1 VNAAAKEVTVAG
13 AHGYQE
19 PTALNF
25 WKGPYYVKVTITAA
39 NPAAFQPAMPKIAA
53 AVSAKLTGSTTVP
66 SIVQLLPPG
75 YAPRTEQYRRSDI
88 AAQSYIRNGVLARYP
103 SAGPQA
109 ELFIAIFPTPAAA
122 KDAFGK
128 YQKYLTDPKMMA
140 VGAKPAALKG
150 IGDGAIGVKSK
161 FTGEVVAAT
170 KGKYLIGV
178 RKAKDQAAAQALAK
192 TAVAHA
198 H

>member
-1 VNAAAKEVTVAG
+1 
-13 AHGYQE
+13 
-19 PTALNF
+19 
-25 WKGPYYVKVTITAA
+25 
-39 NPAAFQPAMPKIAA
+39 MPKIAA
-53 AVSAKLTGSTTVP
+53 AVASKLSGTTTVP
-66 SIVQLLPPG
+66 TIVKLLPPG

-109 ELFIAIFPTPAAA
+109 ELFIAIYPSPAAA
-122 KDAFGK
+122 KDAYGK
-128 YQKYLTDPKMMA
+128 YQKYLTDPSKMA
-140 VGAKPAALKG
+140 VGAKPAMLKG
-150 IGDGAIGVKSK
+150 IGDSAIGVKSK

-178 RKAKDQAAAQALAK
+178 RKAKDRASAQALAN
-192 TAVAHA
+192 AAMAHA